1 MSELNATLDLPLGPG
16 APTAARRTVRQ
27 MLIAWRF
34 TDPAWL
40 DDAEVIAAELVT
52 NAVRHGGGLVEVALE
67 AHEAQ
72 VLVKVSDGSSVIPRR
87 REPDGQGGF
96 GLRLIEAFGDGW
108 GVIDHQGGKQVWV
121 RLRPVP
127 EGPVV

>member
-1 MSELNATLDLPLGPG
+1 MSELNATLDLPLGPA

-40 DDAEVIAAELVT
+40 DGAEVVAGELVT

-67 AHEAQ
+67 AHEGQ
-72 VLVKVSDGSSVIPRR
+72 VVIKVSDGSSVIPER
-87 REPDGQGGF
+87 REPDGRGGY

-108 GVIDHQGGKQVWV
+108 GVRDHRGGKQVWV
-121 RLRPVP
+121 RLRREP
-127 EGPVV
+127 GDAVV